1 MVESLRHDLRMR
13 MARALKMRD
22 TKERYES
29 VESPGRIKSKTP
41 DPWVPAIRIF
51 ETLCAKIKEPG
62 RLKVYDPE
70 TQNRA
75 ETVRA
80 IWNQNPGTGTQ
91 KYSPEALATA
101 KAHLGPFRSS
111 AGLFGLLVHPSP
123 DTFCKAAALVAT
135 VMEYKDALCLLFV
148 AFGPN
153 GPNGPR
159 FGPTPTSVD
168 EDKSIDQML
177 QNVNVDEFVKIL
189 HNFLIL
195 NHSKIVPKKTAILDE
210 TSPSVRCITGA
221 LLDVGRTAPLA
232 QKSTADWPWS
242 AKVGI
247 GISIAI
253 AVIAVGCLLFMMFM
267 KNRKKSNAYVVP

>member
-1 MVESLRHDLRMR
+1 

-91 KYSPEALATA
+91 KYAPEALATA

-123 DTFCKAAALVAT
+123 DTFCKAAALVAA

-153 GPNGPR
+153 GPGGPR
-159 FGPTPTSVD
+159 VGPFPTSVD

-195 NHSKIVPKKTAILDE
+195 NHSEMVSKKAGIREQTPAV
-210 TSPSVRCITGA
+210 VRCIITA
-221 LLDVGRTAPLA
+221 ILDVGRTAPLA
-232 QKSTADWPWS
+232 QKGTEASIWWPWPWP
-242 AKVGI
+242 
-247 GISIAI
+247 
-253 AVIAVGCLLFMMFM
+253 
-267 KNRKKSNAYVVP
+267 AYVVGVVLVAVVGLLVGLLVMNKKKLKSLSSHSVTK